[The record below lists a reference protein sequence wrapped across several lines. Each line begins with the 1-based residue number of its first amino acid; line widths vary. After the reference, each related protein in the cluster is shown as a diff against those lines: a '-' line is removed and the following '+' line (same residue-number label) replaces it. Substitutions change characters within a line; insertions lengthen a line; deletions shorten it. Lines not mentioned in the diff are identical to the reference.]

1 MSAGKDGRMG
11 LKPAGLLFVEIRK
24 QTGAHGLVV
33 VVDPC
38 DLVVGHDR
46 GVEQTEVEGE
56 QGQDFKFV
64 EVAEIRCLGR
74 DGEDEVLAAYAVFS
88 GAIHSGFV

>member
-1 MSAGKDGRMG
+1 MG
-11 LKPAGLLFVEIRK
+11 LKPAGLFFVEIRK

-33 VVDPC
+33 VVDPS
-38 DLVVGHDR
+38 DLVVGHNR
-46 GVEQTEVEGE
+46 GVKQTEVEGE
-56 QGQDFKFV
+56 EREHFKLV

-88 GAIHSGFV
+88 GAIHSGVRLRSPCRA